1 MYRNKYIQILK
12 NSFDKHINKLSPFMV
27 NYFEGLNK
35 EELEFYDVDEEE
47 LKKIVFD
54 LLLCKLNLQEF
65 STRLTSTFISR
76 GFVNDNVTKLNK
88 ESIKEIWENIM
99 VYYGESDPYSNFIDH
114 LLDDLK
120 DKYPEDVF
128 EAMEISLTN

>member
-35 EELEFYDVDEEE
+35 EQLEFYDVDEEE

-65 STRLTSTFISR
+65 STRLTSTFISK

>member
-35 EELEFYDVDEEE
+35 EQLEFYDVDEEE